1 MRYLLPAL
9 LLCWAQL
16 THAGRISHISLPEE
30 ALPAHLTRAAF
41 PLPVASLKLDFRMI
55 ADLNPL
61 ISVGVGPFGQRN
73 WISFSGGYF
82 AATWGS
88 GIIVPGGQ
96 DNQLVIAESLSTAVE
111 TSYLLKTNDTVP
123 AYINVRTTGWRTG
136 PKEVMEKLFDPAR
149 ASQVKPDEYSFR
161 LHVKLETG
169 DARYKDIINT
179 AIWVGSGARL
189 GSQVVYDAYRVG

>member
-1 MRYLLPAL
+1 MRYHLPIL
-9 LLCWAQL
+9 IICWTQL
-16 THAGRISHISLPEE
+16 THAGRSKPVTLPEDD
-30 ALPAHLTRAAF
+30 LPPQLTRAAF
-41 PLPVASLKLDFRMI
+41 PLPVPSLTVDFRMI
-55 ADLNPL
+55 ANLNPL

-96 DNQLVIAESLSTAVE
+96 DNQLVVAESLSTAVE

-136 PKEVMEKLFDPAR
+136 PKEVMERLFDPVK

-161 LHVKLETG
+161 LSVKLETG
-169 DARYKDIINT
+169 DARYKDILNT
-179 AIWVGSGARL
+179 ALWIGSGARL
-189 GSQVVYDAYRVG
+189 GSQVVYDAYRVA